1 MSTMD
6 GQPDSDSDPGHKAAG
21 NGFIVDVWINLK
33 RWVVKTTRNPFV
45 VVSSLVQPIIFL
57 VLFTEVFG
65 GVVGGAL
72 SKALGPGVGYVA
84 YLTPA
89 IIIQSAL
96 VAAAGS
102 GIGLVDDME
111 NGMFEKVLVSPI
123 NRVAMFLGKAL
134 SEVVRII
141 IQTLIIL
148 GLGYVLIWLD
158 TGGDVGTYIPS
169 GLLGVFGI
177 IVVAIVFAIWFT
189 AFSNIV
195 ALATGDQESTI
206 IGANLLQFPLLFVSS
221 AFIPIGALPEWVQV
235 VATYNPITYGVDA
248 VRALMLGQ
256 DVLSV
261 LEITTFGGI
270 WNTLVPALAVLIA
283 LDLLLGGIA
292 VYYLNRASSSGVR

>member
-1 MSTMD
+1 MSTI
-6 GQPDSDSDPGHKAAG
+6 GGSDSSIGTKSSG
-21 NGFIVDVWINLK
+21 NGFVIDVWINLK

-72 SKALGPGVGYVA
+72 SEALGPGVNYVT

-111 NGMFEKVLVSPI
+111 SGMFEKVLVSPI

-134 SEVVRII
+134 SEVVRIVV
-141 IQTLIIL
+141 QTLIIL
-148 GLGYVLIWLD
+148 ALGYVLVWLD
-158 TGGDVGTYIPS
+158 TGGNVGTYIET
-169 GLLGVFGI
+169 GIVGAAGI
-177 IVVAIVFAIWFT
+177 IGVAIVFAIWFT
-189 AFSNIV
+189 AFSNII
-195 ALATGDQESTI
+195 ALATRDQESTI

-221 AFIPIGALPEWVQV
+221 AFIPIRNLPEWVQV

-261 LEITTFGGI
+261 IEITTFSGI
-270 WNTLVPALAVLIA
+270 WNTLVPALTVLIV
-283 LDLLLGGIA
+283 LDFLLGGIA